1 MSPSGTASWS
11 SGDRLAAVA
20 TRGRPTAQV
29 VKPFLEAGY
38 GERQIL
44 EIVLAVSVKTILK
57 KLSRGLAGPPKHTER
72 CGKDI
77 GRRVAPHRFPKL
89 GDTRYGECVQCV
101 WSVFAAPRVSKA
113 LRLGVRLVGPCCLP
127 RA

>member
-11 SGDRLAAVA
+11 SGDRLATVA

-44 EIVLAVSVKTILK
+44 EIVLAVSVKTISNYVNHL
-57 KLSRGLAGPPKHTER
+57 
-72 CGKDI
+72 
-77 GRRVAPHRFPKL
+77 F
-89 GDTRYGECVQCV
+89 DTPVDAAFKTWG
-101 WSVFAAPRVSKA
+101 WKAPRQSA
-113 LRLGVRLVGPCCLP
+113 
-127 RA
+127 A